1 MRRDKPSPTPDPPS
15 PRRQT
20 FPGLSDALDRLA
32 EVAGYYPEFDELCAR
47 LDELA
52 AFAPIVRWH
61 ARHRVIALSS
71 EAVKL
76 LGRQVRPVRDSLGLA
91 RAQLAAMCG
100 LAEGTIRN
108 FETGRHRIT
117 DGRVAMILGT
127 LLPLVEADGKAD
139 PELIAALRAGHRA
152 AVAASSPE
160 PQTEEPEAMS
170 KDDSQ
175 ETTQPPSPDPPNEP
189 WGRSVQRRR
198 EAFQMKQE
206 ELAVRAGLS
215 LSDLKGIESGH
226 VEPTKK
232 QRREIEAVLREAA
245 QLERIGKLQR
255 L

>member
-32 EVAGYYPEFDELCAR
+32 EVAGYYPEFDELCAA

-61 ARHRVIALSS
+61 ARHRVIALSA

-76 LGRQVRPVRDSLGLA
+76 LGRQVRPVRDSLGLS

-100 LAEGTIRN
+100 LAESTIRN

-117 DGRVAMILGT
+117 DGRVAMILGA
-127 LLPLVEADGKAD
+127 LLPLIEADGKAD

-160 PQTEEPEAMS
+160 RQTEEPESMS
-170 KDDSQ
+170 TDDAQ
-175 ETTQPPSPDPPNEP
+175 EPSQPPSPAPPNEP
-189 WGRSVQRRR
+189 WGRSVQRWR
-198 EAFQMKQE
+198 EALGMKQE
-206 ELAVRAGLS
+206 ELATRAGLS
-215 LSDLKGIESGH
+215 FSNLKGIESGH
-226 VEPTKK
+226 VEPTER
-232 QRREIEAVLREAA
+232 QRNGITIILKDAEKLRR
-245 QLERIGKLQR
+245 QQKRPSH
-255 L
+255 